1 MCGIASILLSSSTPP
16 QLESKLREMT
26 DTQTHRGPDAEGQQ
40 VFSRGDLHVG
50 LGHRRL
56 SIIDLA
62 GGIQPM
68 SNEDQTVWVTYNGEI
83 YNHLELRNELIQR
96 GHRYQTQSDTETIVH
111 AYEEWGPDCVN
122 RFRGMFA
129 FVIWDEKRQTLFA
142 ARDKLGIKPLYYAVA
157 KDRLLCA
164 SEMKSIIASGLCP
177 AELNAG
183 RLPELLTFG
192 YISGKNTLFRG
203 IDVLPPGHRM
213 LWRSGTLEVQQYWD
227 VPPAEEEVTEQ
238 QASEWVDQFTA
249 LFEETVRLRLMSDVP
264 LGVFLSGGLDSSA
277 IATTMAK
284 QMADPL
290 MTFSVGFD
298 SQYYSEFSF
307 AREVAKSIGAEHH
320 EVVLSAENLIAS
332 IPKLVWHED
341 KPIRNPSSVALYH
354 VAELARERVKVV
366 LTGEGSDELYA
377 GYSRYWATLFN
388 LKWGSLYEKM
398 VPHWLRE
405 KCVRPLLWKWPLP
418 LNVKK
423 KISHTFLNHAMRP
436 EELVFDNFHAIFP
449 QRIHESLFSA
459 DFYAEVKNENPYRD
473 VMNLYEGRGGKNDLD
488 RLLYVDQKTYLVEL
502 LMKQDRMSMAASIES
517 RVPFLDHEMVEFAS
531 RVPNRLKLNG
541 KCEKYLV
548 KQAVSKIVPQSILTR
563 EKMGFPVPLR
573 QWLHESYG
581 GLFASVLASEKTRQ
595 RNIFNVAFLDRL
607 LTENQRGR
615 RDHTDALWTLMNF
628 EIWARVFLDG
638 ESYADVSAEIMAG
651 CEQGGAAVEAGGV
664 GSTK

>member
-1 MCGIASILLSSSTPP
+1 MPP
-16 QLESKLREMT
+16 QLDSALRKMT
-26 DTQTHRGPDAEGQQ
+26 DVQQHRGPDAEGHK
-40 VFSRGDLHVG
+40 VFSQGELHVG

-68 SNEDQTVWVTYNGEI
+68 ANEDQSVWVSYNGEI
-83 YNHLELRNELIQR
+83 YNHLELRRELLER
-96 GHRYQTQSDTETIVH
+96 GHRYQTHSDTETIVH
-111 AYEEWGPDCVN
+111 AYEEWGPDCVH

-129 FVIWDEKRQTLFA
+129 FVIWDAKKQLLFA
-142 ARDKLGIKPLYYAVA
+142 ARDKLGIKPLYYALA
-157 KDRLLCA
+157 NDRLLCA

-177 AELNAG
+177 AQLNG
-183 RLPELLTFG
+183 KRVPELLTFG
-192 YISGKNTLFRG
+192 YISGQETLFQG
-203 IDVLPPGHRM
+203 IDVLLPGHRM
-213 LWRSGTLEVQQYWD
+213 LWRGGQLEIEPYWD
-227 VPPAEEEVTEQ
+227 IPGPAEQEVSQSE
-238 QASEWVDQFTA
+238 SEWVHDFTD

-277 IATTMAK
+277 IAATMAK
-284 QMADPL
+284 QMSDPL

-307 AREVAKSIGAEHH
+307 AREVAQAIGAEHH

-388 LKWGSLYEKM
+388 LRWGSLYEKIA
-398 VPHWLRE
+398 PRWFRE
-405 KCVRPLLWKWPLP
+405 KIVQSMLWKWPLP

-423 KISHTFLNHAMRP
+423 KISHTFLNHSMRP
-436 EELVFDNFHAIFP
+436 EEIVFDNFHAIFP
-449 QRIHESLFSA
+449 QRMHEGLFSS
-459 DFYAEVKNENPYRD
+459 DFYAEVKDVDLYRD
-473 VMNLYEGRGGKNDLD
+473 VLGLYQSRGGDNDLD

-517 RVPFLDHEMVEFAS
+517 RVPFLDHEMVEFAA
-531 RVPNRLKLNG
+531 RVPNRMKLKG
-541 KCEKYLV
+541 KSEKYLV
-548 KQAVSKIVPQSILTR
+548 KQAMAKMVPRSILTR

-581 GLFASVLASEKTRQ
+581 GLFASVLASEKTKQ
-595 RNIFNVAFLDRL
+595 RNIFNVDFLNRL
-607 LTENQRGR
+607 LSENQHGQ

-638 ESYADVSAEIMAG
+638 ESDEAVSAEIMAD
-651 CEQGGAAVEAGGV
+651 CKQGSKSMKVGGV